1 MLSRGENNGHI
12 DGQNDEQNWES
23 SLRPSGFDEY
33 IGQDSIKK
41 SLRIILDAAAK
52 RGEPADHL
60 LFYGQAGL
68 GKTTLAHIVA
78 KEMGGNFK
86 VTSGPA
92 IEKTGDLAA
101 VLTNLESGDILFIDE
116 IHRLNRMIEEVLYP
130 AMESRSLNIILGKGP
145 SARTISLDLPP
156 FTLVAATTRVNL
168 ISGPLRSRFGAT
180 FRLDYYNVP
189 DISEIIRRSAKILKV
204 AIEPRAIDV
213 LARASRFTPRTANRL
228 LKRAR
233 DVVEV
238 QDLPAINESSLKELF
253 SILDIDEMGLEYQD
267 RRLMRILSEHFGGG
281 PAGINSLSAALGE
294 EKGVIEEVYEP
305 YLIKMGLVKRT
316 SSGRM
321 LTPEALEYLDAE
333 DRKSRI

>member
-1 MLSRGENNGHI
+1 MLSRGENNGHV

-204 AIEPRAIDV
+204 GIEPRAIDM

-238 QDLPAINESSLKELF
+238 QNLPAINESSLRELF

-333 DRKSRI
+333 DRKLRI

>member
-12 DGQNDEQNWES
+12 QGQNDDQNWES
-23 SLRPSGFDEY
+23 LLRPSGFDDY
-33 IGQDSIKK
+33 IGQDSMKK
-41 SLRIILDAAAK
+41 SLRIILDAANQ
-52 RGEPADHL
+52 RGESIDHL

-68 GKTTLAHIVA
+68 GKTTIAHIVA
-78 KEMGGNFK
+78 KEMGGNLK

-101 VLTNLESGDILFIDE
+101 ILTNLESGDILFIDE

-156 FTLVAATTRVNL
+156 FTLIAATTRVNL

-180 FRLDYYNVP
+180 FRLDYYTIA
-189 DISEIIRRSAKILKV
+189 DISEIIRRSARILGV
-204 AIEPRAIDV
+204 DIETGAIDM
-213 LARASRFTPRTANRL
+213 LSHASRFTPRTANRL

-233 DVVEV
+233 DLAQVSGI
-238 QDLPAINESSLKELF
+238 PAINTSSLGDLF
-253 SILDIDEMGLEYQD
+253 NILEIDKAGLEYQD
-267 RRLMRILSEHFGGG
+267 RRLLRILSDHFAGG

-294 EKGVIEEVYEP
+294 EKGVIEDVYEP
-305 YLIKMGLVKRT
+305 FLMKMGLIKRT

-321 LTPEALEYLDAE
+321 LTPEAVDYLNAE
-333 DRKSRI
+333 DKNK

>member
-1 MLSRGENNGHI
+1 MLSRGEYNGQI
-12 DGQNDEQNWES
+12 DGQNDDQNWES
-23 SLRPSGFDEY
+23 LLRPTGFEDY

-41 SLRIILDAAAK
+41 SLRIILDAANK
-52 RGEPADHL
+52 RNEPSDHL

-101 VLTNLESGDILFIDE
+101 ILTNLEPGDILFIDE

-130 AMESRSLNIILGKGP
+130 AMESRNLNIILGKGP
-145 SARTISLDLPP
+145 SARTLSLDLPP

-180 FRLDYYNVP
+180 FRLDYYNVS
-189 DISEIIRRSAKILKV
+189 DISEIIRRSARILGVDIEPV
-204 AIEPRAIDV
+204 AIDT

-233 DVVEV
+233 DIVEV
-238 QDLPAINESSLKELF
+238 QDLPAINTSSLKELF
-253 SILDIDEMGLEYQD
+253 NILDLDEMGLEYQD
-267 RRLMRILSEHFGGG
+267 RRLLKILSEQFAGG
-281 PAGINSLSAALGE
+281 PAGINALSAALGE

-305 YLIKMGLVKRT
+305 YLIKMGLIKRT

-321 LTPEALEYLDAE
+321 LTPEAEDYLELG
-333 DRKSRI
+333 KKI